1 MKTVMTCSN
10 GYTETTEAD
19 GFIDGGN
26 GQCLLY

>member
-10 GYTETTEAD
+10 GYRETTEAD